1 VRREAAAD
9 FSSQSLAFESDFT
22 WLRSGR
28 PTGFG
33 WMAQDLSERGAMGNA
48 KAANA
53 EKGEAS
59 ADYGATAFIE
69 LLQDIEAFDLAR
81 LEAGPSS

>member
-1 VRREAAAD
+1 
-9 FSSQSLAFESDFT
+9 
-22 WLRSGR
+22 
-28 PTGFG
+28 
-33 WMAQDLSERGAMGNA
+33 MGNA
-48 KAANA
+48 AVANV

-81 LEAGPSS
+81 LNDGPLD